1 MTTKKQLEER
11 IEELENKL
19 GEEQRKWYLFPLF
32 LLSLIITISWVYLSV
47 KYFGLFEVFLI
58 LPEET
63 TFMNLRVIPNLLFNY
78 FLISITSISLVVCIK
93 NWFIKDIEEELIWG
107 LTAGLIAGLVAGLIA
122 GLMVGLIWGLIWGL
136 ATGLIIGLIKEFVY

>member
-63 TFMNLRVIPNLLFNY
+63 TFMNFCGVDGWIDLGIDL
-78 FLISITSISLVVCIK
+78 
-93 NWFIKDIEEELIWG
+93 G
-107 LTAGLIAGLVAGLIA
+107 
-122 GLMVGLIWGLIWGL
+122 
-136 ATGLIIGLIKEFVY
+136 IGYGIDYWID